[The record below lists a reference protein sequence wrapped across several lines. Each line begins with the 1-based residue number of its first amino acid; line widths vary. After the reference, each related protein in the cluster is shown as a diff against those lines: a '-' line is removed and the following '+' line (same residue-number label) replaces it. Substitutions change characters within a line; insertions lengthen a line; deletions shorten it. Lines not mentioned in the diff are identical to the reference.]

1 MYNMEYVQFELCMN
15 KIWKNNPTFNRIC
28 NKYFPSLLYTIM
40 ESDFLENILIMS
52 IHENAV
58 TNKVQ
63 TDALCMGVVLFKFVI
78 SRF

>member
-1 MYNMEYVQFELCMN
+1 MEYVQPSFN
-15 KIWKNNPTFNRIC
+15 IIYKN
-28 NKYFPSLLYTIM
+28 YFASLLYSILD
-40 ESDFLENILIMS
+40 SNFLENILIMS

-63 TDALCMGVVLFKFVI
+63 TDALCMGVVLFKSII

>member
-1 MYNMEYVQFELCMN
+1 MEYVQPSFN
-15 KIWKNNPTFNRIC
+15 IIYKN
-28 NKYFPSLLYTIM
+28 YFASLLYSIM
-40 ESDFLENILIMS
+40 GSNFLENILIMS

-63 TDALCMGVVLFKFVI
+63 TDALCLGVVLFKFVI